1 MNFLCYNSFIMK
13 KFVLIVLILAMT
25 LTIGI
30 GLTACNK
37 ATPQG
42 QLANILQHHRHEY
55 FEYDVLDTADNST
68 GTYTV
73 SLDAYNAGSEITGFG
88 TATLKNVQEGILVKG
103 RLSHKDTIY
112 ETGCYYNLV
121 GGTSYMV
128 PAYSYR
134 IQNVNGKNTF
144 SVQGTYS
151 GGGYDY
157 TRIING
163 ETSNGS
169 LGASGT
175 VLDNNQFQQ
184 ALRSVT
190 TFSSGLSLSFSLPL
204 VTEEEAATAT
214 LTASGN
220 SVAEIKTAYTD
231 TLEAYAEKGIPCY
244 QIFIS
249 RSTQVSGMS
258 QTLYYAADNANITYR
273 DWPIKNVLVK
283 IVEPYKNEATG
294 EKFEMQYSL
303 KSLSIQ

>member
-1 MNFLCYNSFIMK
+1 MK
-13 KFVLIVLILAMT
+13 KIILICLILVMT

-42 QLANILQHHRHEY
+42 QLANILQHHRHEQ

-73 SLDAYNAGSEITGFG
+73 SLDAYNAGSEITDFG
-88 TATLKNVQEGILVKG
+88 TATLKNVQEGILVRG
-103 RLSHKDTIY
+103 RLAHKDTIY

-144 SVQGTYS
+144 SVQGTYA
-151 GGGYDY
+151 GGNYEY
-157 TRIING
+157 TRILNG
-163 ETSNGS
+163 ESSSGS
-169 LGASGT
+169 VGASGT
-175 VLDNNQFQQ
+175 VFDNNQFQQ

-190 TFSSGLSLSFSLPL
+190 TFSSGLALSFSLPL
-204 VTEEEAATAT
+204 VTETEAATAT
-214 LTASGN
+214 ITASGN

-231 TLEAYAEKGIPCY
+231 TLHAYAEKGVPCY
-244 QIFIS
+244 QIGIS
-249 RSTQVSGMS
+249 RSTQVTGMS
-258 QTLYYAADNANITYR
+258 QTLYYAADDANITYQN
-273 DWPIKNVLVK
+273 WPIKNILVK
-283 IVEPYKNEATG
+283 IIEPYKNEATG
-294 EKFEMQYSL
+294 ERFEMQYSL